1 MDPRGGVWCNIGGPK
16 TKILAELVL
25 VLRGHSKVLLEGEQL
40 STDKRK
46 GKIKFNVKCILCLF
60 LSLKAQI
67 LEKLFS
73 LDVNILQTIFDCEK

>member
-25 VLRGHSKVLLEGEQL
+25 VLRGHSKVLLEGKQL

-46 GKIKFNVKCILCLF
+46 GKINFNIKCLF
-60 LSLKAQI
+60 MLI
-67 LEKLFS
+67 TMIES
-73 LDVNILQTIFDCEK
+73 LDSRDIVLSGC